1 MKKIVTS
8 SEFFNVKD
16 TLECGQVFRFV
27 PYKQGFKVFCLDRCA
42 YCYNVNDTAVIEC
55 NDNDESFFVNYFDLE
70 KDYSDMYRSAI
81 SYGSEVLTLSAKL
94 GKGIRIL
101 NQSPYETLV
110 SFMVSQN
117 NNIPRIKASIEKLCN
132 AFGEEKFFN
141 GERYYAFPTVQAL
154 KKADVDF
161 YKSIGLG
168 YRAEYVYA
176 LVNKLCSG
184 YNLDELKNLSTDAL
198 KKELLKIYGVG
209 PKVADCVSFF
219 GYKKTDSF
227 PVDTW
232 IEKVYRE
239 NFGGTLLSREKI
251 ANYFVGLFKEYSGYF
266 QQYLFYYKRSIEKN
280 GQIK

>member
-1 MKKIVTS
+1 MKKIITD

-16 TLECGQVFRFV
+16 TLECGQVFRFT
-27 PYKQGFKVFCLDRCA
+27 PYEAGFKVFCLDKCA
-42 YCYNVNDTAVIEC
+42 YCYNQNDVAVIEC
-55 NDNDESFFVNYFDLE
+55 DDNDESFFTNYFDLE
-70 KDYSDMYRSAI
+70 KDYADVYRSAI
-81 SYGSEVLTLSAKL
+81 SYGSEVLTLSANL

-117 NNIPRIKASIEKLCN
+117 NNIPRIKGSIEKLC
-132 AFGEEKFFN
+132 FSLGEERIFN
-141 GERYYAFPTVQAL
+141 GEKYYTFPSAEAL
-154 KKADVDF
+154 EKADVDF

-168 YRAEYVYA
+168 YRAEYVYT
-176 LVNKLCSG
+176 LSKKLRSG
-184 YNLDELKNLSTDAL
+184 YNLDELKNLSTDML

-219 GYKKTDSF
+219 GYNKTDSF

-239 NFGGTLLSREKI
+239 NFNGTLTSREKI
-251 ANYFVGLFKEYSGYF
+251 ANYFVGLFKDYSGYF
-266 QQYLFYYKRSIEKN
+266 QQYLFYYKRSAEKN